1 MSVLSVKEAHVFFE
15 VASKGPFENITNITA
30 GVLHNLGY
38 KRRGNTKKYRTKQ
51 TSKKATA
58 KRIATEKIG
67 FLHRSNMHIM

>member
-1 MSVLSVKEAHVFFE
+1 MSVLSVKEAPVFFE
-15 VASKGPFENITNITA
+15 VASKGPFENVTA
-30 GVLHNLGY
+30 WVLHNLGY
-38 KRRGNTKKYRTKQ
+38 KRRGNMKKYRTKQ